1 MVEMFIKKA
10 TLIILNSRIKPGV
23 DNDFSLSA
31 VSSSFRLDQKDNNEL
46 DDIFLEDFSEILNL
60 NSYIIEIYVKKKKFK
75 TLIEKW
81 SFQYL
86 YSQ

>member
-23 DNDFSLSA
+23 DNDSA

-46 DDIFLEDFSEILNL
+46 DDIFLEDYSEILNL
-60 NSYIIEIYVKKKKFK
+60 NIYIIEIYVKKKEFK